1 MMIMNFIFLSEPEL
15 EDYQKLGISIMG
27 YPVGSIIFLK
37 LKVIISL
44 FFLRE
49 GISIMSRG
57 VLIATDLIIRN
68 DKY

>member
-1 MMIMNFIFLSEPEL
+1 MS
-15 EDYQKLGISIMG
+15 
-27 YPVGSIIFLK
+27 
-37 LKVIISL
+37 KVIISL

-68 DKY
+68 DK